1 MLLGIETAAGLVGVA
16 LADADGPL
24 AGVWLR
30 SDRRHAETLAPA
42 VEHVLSQAGVTLAD
56 VEAIA
61 VDVGPGLFT
70 GLRVGVATAQGLAE
84 GLGVGV
90 VQVTSVDVL
99 ASEAY
104 EGGWDGPVA
113 AVVDARRG
121 EVFAAR
127 YAGPPPA
134 ADGLVDGLA
143 DGPAEGL
150 ADGPAEGPARYTPGS
165 LAEKLAGE
173 PAGKLPEKPGTL
185 LVGTGAHR
193 YAGLFEGHGLRIA
206 AIREPSPRVLVSI
219 AAGRLAAGEAPVRP
233 GAVRPVYL
241 READARIN
249 WVQR

>member
-16 LADADGPL
+16 LADEEGPL

-30 SDRRHAETLAPA
+30 GDRRHAETLAPA
-42 VEHVLSQAGVTLAD
+42 IEHVLAQSGASLAD
-56 VEAIA
+56 VDAIA

-70 GLRVGVATAQGLAE
+70 GLRVGVATAQGLAA

-90 VQVTSVDVL
+90 VGVTSLDVL
-99 ASEAY
+99 AAEAY
-104 EGGWDGPVA
+104 GAGWEGAVA

-127 YAGPPPA
+127 YSGPGALVEGPSRHIPA
-134 ADGLVDGLA
+134 AL
-143 DGPAEGL
+143 
-150 ADGPAEGPARYTPGS
+150 
-165 LAEKLAGE
+165 
-173 PAGKLPEKPGTL
+173 AGKLAETPGTL

-193 YAGLFEGHGLRIA
+193 YAEVFSGPGLRVA
-206 AIREPSPRVLVSI
+206 GIREPSPRALVQV
-219 AAGRLAAGEAPVRP
+219 AAGRLAAGAAPLP
-233 GAVRPVYL
+233 PAAVRPVYL

>member
-42 VEHVLSQAGVTLAD
+42 VEHVLSQARVTLAD

-99 ASEAY
+99 ATEAY

-127 YAGPPPA
+127 YAGPQPA
-134 ADGLVDGLA
+134 TGE
-143 DGPAEGL
+143 PS
-150 ADGPAEGPARYTPGS
+150 RYTPAS
-165 LAEKLAGE
+165 LAGKLAGE
-173 PAGKLPEKPGTL
+173 PGPL

-193 YAGLFEGHGLRIA
+193 YAGVFEGQGLRIA

-219 AAGRLAAGEAPVRP
+219 AAGRLGAGEAPVRP

>member
-16 LADADGPL
+16 LGDADGPL

-42 VEHVLSQAGVTLAD
+42 VEHVLSQAGATLAD

-99 ASEAY
+99 ATEAY
-104 EGGWDGPVA
+104 EGGWDGRVA

-121 EVFAAR
+121 EVFAAQ
-127 YAGPPPA
+127 YPGPPP
-134 ADGLVDGLA
+134 VT
-143 DGPAEGL
+143 EGL
-150 ADGPAEGPARYTPGS
+150 TEGPTEGPSRYTPAS

-173 PAGKLPEKPGTL
+173 LAGKPARKPGTL

-193 YAGLFEGHGLRIA
+193 YADVFEGHGLRIA
-206 AIREPSPRVLVSI
+206 AIREPSPRVLVSV
-219 AAGRLAAGEAPVRP
+219 AAGRLEAGEAPVRP

>member
-30 SDRRHAETLAPA
+30 GDRRHAETLAPA
-42 VEHVLSQAGVTLAD
+42 IEHVISQAGISLAD

-70 GLRVGVATAQGLAE
+70 GLRVGVATAQGLAA

-90 VQVTSVDVL
+90 LQVTSVDVL
-99 ASEAY
+99 AGEVYDA
-104 EGGWDGPVA
+104 GWDGPVA

-127 YAGPPPA
+127 YAGPGAPA
-134 ADGLVDGLA
+134 GH
-143 DGPAEGL
+143 
-150 ADGPAEGPARYTPGS
+150 PARYVPAE
-165 LAEKLAGE
+165 LADELSKDLAKGP
-173 PAGKLPEKPGTL
+173 PAV

-193 YAGLFEGHGLRIA
+193 YEALFAGVGLRIA
-206 AIREPSPRVLVSI
+206 AVREPSPRVLVSI
-219 AAGRLAAGEAPVRP
+219 AAGRLASGAVPVSP
-233 GAVRPVYL
+233 AEVRPVYL

>member
-30 SDRRHAETLAPA
+30 GDRRHAETLAPA
-42 VEHVLSQAGVTLAD
+42 IDHVLTQAGVSLGD
-56 VEAIA
+56 VDAIA

-70 GLRVGVATAQGLAE
+70 GLRVGVATAQGLAA

-90 VQVTSVDVL
+90 VEVTSVDVL
-99 ASEAY
+99 AREAY
-104 EGGWDGPVA
+104 DSGWEGPVG
-113 AVVDARRG
+113 AVVDARRT

-127 YAGPPPA
+127 YERACA
-134 ADGLVDGLA
+134 QTEA
-143 DGPAEGL
+143 
-150 ADGPAEGPARYTPGS
+150 PARHTPAT
-165 LAEKLAGE
+165 LAAQLA
-173 PAGKLPEKPGTL
+173 AVPGIL

-193 YAGLFEGHGLRIA
+193 YVEQFTGVGLRVG
-206 AIREPSPRVLVSI
+206 AIREPSPRALVSI
-219 AAGRLAAGEAPVRP
+219 AAGRLAAGAAPVP
-233 GAVRPVYL
+233 PAAVRPLYL

>member
-24 AGVWLR
+24 AATWLR

-42 VEHVLSQAGVTLAD
+42 IEHVLAQAGVPLAQ
-56 VEAIA
+56 VETIA

-90 VQVTSVDVL
+90 VEVTSVDVL
-99 ASEAY
+99 ATDAY
-104 EGGWDGPVA
+104 DGGFQGPVA
-113 AVVDARRG
+113 SVVDARRG

-127 YAGPPPA
+127 YVGPGAQTEAPSRYSPA
-134 ADGLVDGLA
+134 A
-143 DGPAEGL
+143 
-150 ADGPAEGPARYTPGS
+150 
-165 LAEKLAGE
+165 LAEKLAE
-173 PAGKLPEKPGTL
+173 VPETL

-193 YAGLFEGHGLRIA
+193 YGEVFAAAGLRVG
-206 AIREPSPRVLVSI
+206 AIREPSPRALVSI
-219 AAGRLAAGEAPVRP
+219 AARRLVAGATAVPPV
-233 GAVRPVYL
+233 AVRPVYL
-241 READARIN
+241 RDADARIN

>member
-30 SDRRHAETLAPA
+30 GDRKHAETLAPA
-42 VEHVLSQAGVTLAD
+42 IDHVLAHAGASLAD

-90 VQVTSVDVL
+90 IEVMSVDVL
-99 ASEAY
+99 AREVYDS
-104 EGGWDGPVA
+104 GWEGPVA
-113 AVVDARRG
+113 AVVDARRT

-127 YAGPPPA
+127 Y
-134 ADGLVDGLA
+134 
-143 DGPAEGL
+143 DGPSAQTEAPL
-150 ADGPAEGPARYTPGS
+150 RHDPTA
-165 LAEKLAGE
+165 LAEKLAE
-173 PAGKLPEKPGTL
+173 VPGTL

-193 YAGLFEGHGLRIA
+193 YAALFTDAGLRVA

-219 AAGRLAAGEAPVRP
+219 AAGRLAAGAAPVAP
-233 GAVRPVYL
+233 AAVRPVYL
-241 READARIN
+241 RDADARIN

>member
-16 LADADGPL
+16 LADAEGPL
-24 AGVWLR
+24 AGTWLR
-30 SDRRHAETLAPA
+30 GDRRHAETLAPA
-42 VEHVLSQAGVTLAD
+42 IDHVLAQAGVPLAA

-90 VQVTSVDVL
+90 VEVTSLEVL
-99 ASEAY
+99 AREAY
-104 EGGWDGPVA
+104 DSGWQGPVA

-127 YAGPPPA
+127 YGGPRTPAGPPSRH
-134 ADGLVDGLA
+134 
-143 DGPAEGL
+143 GPAE
-150 ADGPAEGPARYTPGS
+150 
-165 LAEKLAGE
+165 LAEKLAGT
-173 PAGKLPEKPGTL
+173 PGTL

-193 YAGLFEGHGLRIA
+193 YAELFAGAGLRVGA
-206 AIREPSPRVLVSI
+206 VREPSPRALVSI
-219 AAGRLAAGEAPVRP
+219 AARRLAAGEAPVP
-233 GAVRPVYL
+233 PAAVRPVYL